1 MYASRKKSMSFD
13 SANCMASEDLSDA
26 KGAPAD
32 PIAGEAPAD
41 PIAEEAPAEPGE
53 AKAPPL
59 QATET

>member
-13 SANCMASEDLSDA
+13 SANCMASEDLSVA
-26 KGAPAD
+26 EGAPAD
-32 PIAGEAPAD
+32 SIAGEAPAD
-41 PIAEEAPAEPGE
+41 PRE

>member
-32 PIAGEAPAD
+32 PIA
-41 PIAEEAPAEPGE
+41 EEAPAEPGE